1 MAGRP
6 VRIGD
11 QLVLEE
17 DYDETYI
24 PSEQEILE
32 FAREIGIDPIKEPE
46 LMWLAREGIVAPLP
60 VEWKPCQDTTGDI
73 YYFNFANG
81 QSTWDHP
88 CDEHYRNLVIQERGK
103 LSAPGAIKKKDK
115 KKKKEKKDKKDKE
128 MPRSL
133 LETQPEQGLLPSSSF
148 LRGPSLL
155 PAPGL
160 ADLDLDQEMQ
170 ARSEGSFKKGKSP
183 CVLGDTPWPLPGTL
197 PSKLQ
202 PLAKGQDS
210 RTRQIFADVEKILG
224 RAPAQCR
231 TELGDQQGLGKPQK
245 PTEKIYLGFSDP
257 EIEELELR
265 TRQQKPSTLGPE
277 NTRPL
282 QNGWD
287 VLEDRSQASVCS
299 KLSETI
305 SGLQLKGEQHGHHR
319 AKWSSTGPGG
329 DKSQSLIPSPSPEED
344 RSWSLCSSDHMPPTR
359 KSQLL
364 LLDSGPANGLSWQGV
379 SGEGGSVGRGRRRKE
394 PPGLWMGQVSKLVNK
409 DTPGSCQ
416 ETGPDDPEAP
426 GASAKDPPQE
436 LFLMPPDLLALEL
449 AQGAPSGSAPGRS
462 PTCEERPPPGSLEPP
477 EEDRKPGGS
486 EPDLESS
493 SLASHLGSQILGEVN
508 NFPWDPQSSQ
518 GSEQGVGQSGPRA
531 RDQRSSPFLG
541 LQLSHMQSSADE
553 QSESEDY
560 SEDKRFYQH
569 ILQMVKI
576 SRRLEGLGLPE
587 SMQETPCK
595 DIASMVC
602 CMAAEASRMSSEG
615 GHEAVR
621 AMERDSRFLTWGP
634 EMLEH
639 PQEVALA
646 PAGQDVSQQACF
658 QPSSSPLRQGLVELS
673 SSRGLA
679 AEPGNTQLLN
689 QALGS
694 SLAPVHVPSGGL
706 APLRGLVDAPASA
719 LRGSQSVSLGS
730 PVESGQLGEL
740 TLPSQGLKTSGY
752 TKGLLGSIHE
762 DKNVLSLLALGEE
775 NNEEDEAESDNQS
788 VRSSSELL
796 KNLHLDIGALGG
808 DFEYEESP
816 RTSQPEENKDASLDS
831 DAARPPTPGK
841 LFSQGADSS
850 LSSAA
855 DDGRGQQGRGP
866 SAWLLEKKTDKKSDP
881 GMSGSGVDPGGG
893 QPAKANS
900 KDAQEEPA
908 DVGEEGSS
916 KGEAAA
922 AAEPKEEASVPR
934 ESGSDR
940 SQESEIS
947 ERVKE
952 LQLSDS
958 AASDPK
964 SFLGLDFGFRSRM
977 SEHLLD
983 VDVLSP
989 VLDGARWEAQRLG
1002 REEEDDSQS
1011 SQDELQS
1018 KQSRGSERPYSAAL
1032 AGLTRLSPP
1041 LVPGRWHQSSLHS
1054 LATEGLPQASEG
1066 QPKQEQAKEPRE
1078 DSAGSPVLH
1087 GSLRRE
1093 ETPSPPAAHER
1104 GKEQR
1109 PRATELGLGQEE
1121 AKEPE
1126 EKVAVSPALPVSPE
1140 VEKRACHAMLG
1151 QMGKEQG
1158 VSGGRRGEKGEHGPE
1173 PLLGSLWEGMGATGC
1188 STEPAAPPKQAS
1200 LKAVEE
1206 AVAQE
1211 LERDRRR
1218 LLESKQEKM
1227 QQLWEKLC
1235 QEEEEETLQLHWQKE
1250 KSLSP
1255 ESGAYKTLLSTPSYR
1270 ICDIEKRLRHR
1281 KADLS
1286 KVSKLISRR
1295 AGSLK
1300 EQLRKATE
1308 EEETQMREE
1317 ESRRLAQL
1325 RAQVQSSAE
1334 ADEGRIRAEQEAS
1347 LQRLREELES
1357 LQRAERASLEQRSRQ
1372 TLEQLKEELEASEK
1386 REQALLNA
1394 EKEAA
1399 LQKLREQLDRERKEA
1414 TAALEREHRAELE
1427 RLSSS
1432 LEAKHREVVRSLRK
1446 KTEEAQKKEAAQLQE
1461 NLGRAEQRAQQRVH
1475 QVLEY
1480 EQELSGL
1487 LREKRQ
1493 EVEREH
1499 ERKMDKMKE
1508 EHQRV
1513 VAEAREQYEAEE
1525 RKQRAELLGHLT
1537 GELERLRRSHER
1549 ELESMRQMQDRQLED
1564 LRRRHRE
1571 QERKLQDLEEELETR
1586 TKDVKAKLA
1595 ELDLQEETARKGKQ
1609 QLLDAQRQVAL
1620 ESEEVTASQQHLE
1633 EAKKEHT
1640 HLLESTRQLRRLL
1653 DELRAR
1659 KVELKSQV
1667 HALQAQSRRLQKHVS
1682 DLEAEAQRKQDTLK
1696 ELAAQESNAS
1706 PHFEPDLHIEDLR
1719 KSLGTSKEETDLS
1732 LDSVRHY
1739 LSAEGMALRSAKE
1752 FLVRQTRSMR
1762 RRQTALKAAQ
1772 QHWRQELASAQ
1783 EATKDPLDTKALEDV
1798 RKDLEEETRHL
1809 DEMKS
1814 AMQKGHD
1821 LLKKKEEKL
1830 NQLESSLREEAS
1842 DEDTLRQAPTKKVV
1856 TFDLSDTE
1864 DMSSASSESSLPHL
1878 KLPASP
1884 TFPYEF
1890 HYLSSSLQRISSQ
1903 LNGVLS
1909 MLGSLNPQPPPPLFA
1924 STPAPPRKP
1933 RSTPMPACPS
1943 LARVSAWPP
1952 AVPTSA
1958 QWAWDPG
1965 LGPVLSS
1972 SVAQTV
1978 DDFLV
1983 EKWRKY
1989 FPTGVPFLSS
1999 SPAPLE
2005 NRLGYVSASE
2015 QLRLLQRA
2023 HSHSSSP
2030 EVGSTDFQSLID
2042 ANRKWLEHY
2051 RNDAKLPLL
2060 SSVPKPAATSGLLQ
2074 LGIDENRLRVYRY

>member
-6 VRIGD
+6 IRIGD

-60 VEWKPCQDTTGDI
+60 VEWKPCQDITGDI

-81 QSTWDHP
+81 QSMWDHP

-103 LSAPGAIKKKDK
+103 LSAPGTIKKKDK

-128 MPRSL
+128 TPKSP
-133 LETQPEQGLLPSSSF
+133 LETQPEQGLLPSSSL
-148 LRGPSLL
+148 LRGPSPL

-160 ADLDLDQEMQ
+160 ADLDPDQEVQ
-170 ARSEGSFKKGKSP
+170 ARSEGSFKKGRSP
-183 CVLGDTPWPLPGTL
+183 CVLGDTPWPLLGTL

-202 PLAKGQDS
+202 PLSKGQAS
-210 RTRQIFADVEKILG
+210 RNHQIFADVEKILG

-265 TRQQKPSTLGPE
+265 TRQQKLSALGPE

-282 QNGWD
+282 QNGQD
-287 VLEDRSQASVCS
+287 VLEDRSQASVHS

-305 SGLQLKGEQHGHHR
+305 TGLQLKGEQHDHHMSKR
-319 AKWSSTGPGG
+319 GSTGPGG
-329 DKSQSLIPSPSPEED
+329 DKSQSPIPSPSPEED
-344 RSWSLCSSDHMPPTR
+344 HSRSLCSSDHMQPTR
-359 KSQLL
+359 KSRLL
-364 LLDSGPANGLSWQGV
+364 LLDGGPADGLSRQGM
-379 SGEGGSVGRGRRRKE
+379 SGEGGSVGKGKRRKE

-416 ETGPDDPEAP
+416 EAGPDDPKIP
-426 GASAKDPPQE
+426 GAIAKDPPQE
-436 LFLMPPDLLALEL
+436 LFLMPPDPLASEL
-449 AQGAPSGSAPGRS
+449 AQNGPSGSAPGRS
-462 PTCEERPPPGSLEPP
+462 PAGEERQPPGFLEPP
-477 EEDRKPGGS
+477 EEDRRPSGS

-493 SLASHLGSQILGEVN
+493 SLASCLGSQILGEVN
-508 NFPWDPQSSQ
+508 HFPWDVQSSP
-518 GSEQGVGQSGPRA
+518 GSEQGVGGQSGPGA
-531 RDQRSSPFLG
+531 REQRSSPFLG
-541 LQLSHMQSSADE
+541 LQLSHMQSSDDE

-560 SEDKRFYQH
+560 SEDQRFYQH

-576 SRRLEGLGLPE
+576 SRRLEVLGLPE

-595 DIASMVC
+595 GTAGVVC
-602 CMAAEASRMSSEG
+602 CMAAESSGMPSEG
-615 GHEAVR
+615 AHEAVR
-621 AMERDSRFLTWGP
+621 AMERDSRFLAWGR

-646 PAGQDVSQQACF
+646 PAGQEVSQQACF
-658 QPSSSPLRQGLVELS
+658 QPSSSPLRQGLIELS

-679 AEPGNTQLLN
+679 AEPGKMQLLN

-694 SLAPVHVPSGGL
+694 SLAPVHVPPGGL

-730 PVESGQLGEL
+730 SVESGPLGEL
-740 TLPSQGLKTSGY
+740 MLPSQGLKTSAY

-762 DKNVLSLLALGEE
+762 DKNALSLLALGEE
-775 NNEEDEAESDNQS
+775 TNEEDEVESDNQS

-816 RTSQPEENKDASLDS
+816 RTSQPEERKDASLDS
-831 DAARPPTPGK
+831 DAAGPPTSGK
-841 LFSQGADSS
+841 LLSQGADSS
-850 LSSAA
+850 LSSA
-855 DDGRGQQGRGP
+855 DGKGQQGRGA
-866 SAWLLEKKTDKKSDP
+866 SAWLLEKETDEESDP
-881 GMSGSGVDPGGG
+881 GMSRNGVDPGGS
-893 QPAKANS
+893 QPAKANE
-900 KDAQEEPA
+900 KEAPEDPA
-908 DVGEEGSS
+908 DAGEGDPR
-916 KGEAAA
+916 KGEAEAV
-922 AAEPKEEASVPR
+922 EEASDPK
-934 ESGSDR
+934 ESRSDQ
-940 SQESEIS
+940 SKELEIS
-947 ERVKE
+947 EHMKE
-952 LQLSDS
+952 LQLLDS
-958 AASDPK
+958 TDSDPK
-964 SFLGLDFGFRSRM
+964 SFLGLDFGFRSRI

-989 VLDGARWEAQRLG
+989 VLDGAHWEAQRLG
-1002 REEEDDSQS
+1002 REDKDGSQS
-1011 SQDELQS
+1011 SPDELQS
-1018 KQSRGSERPYSAAL
+1018 KQSRGSER
-1032 AGLTRLSPP
+1032 R
-1041 LVPGRWHQSSLHS
+1041 
-1054 LATEGLPQASEG
+1054 
-1066 QPKQEQAKEPRE
+1066 
-1078 DSAGSPVLH
+1078 
-1087 GSLRRE
+1087 
-1093 ETPSPPAAHER
+1093 
-1104 GKEQR
+1104 
-1109 PRATELGLGQEE
+1109 
-1121 AKEPE
+1121 
-1126 EKVAVSPALPVSPE
+1126 
-1140 VEKRACHAMLG
+1140 
-1151 QMGKEQG
+1151 
-1158 VSGGRRGEKGEHGPE
+1158 
-1173 PLLGSLWEGMGATGC
+1173 

-1200 LKAVEE
+1200 LKAMEE
-1206 AVAQE
+1206 AMAQD
-1211 LERDRRR
+1211 LEQDQRQ

-1227 QQLWEKLC
+1227 QQLREKLW
-1235 QEEEEETLQLHWQKE
+1235 QEEEEEILQLHQQKE
-1250 KSLSP
+1250 KSLS
-1255 ESGAYKTLLSTPSYR
+1255 Y
-1270 ICDIEKRLRHR
+1270 
-1281 KADLS
+1281 
-1286 KVSKLISRR
+1286 
-1295 AGSLK
+1295 LK

-1317 ESRRLAQL
+1317 ESRRLSQL

-1357 LQRAERASLEQRSRQ
+1357 LQKAERASLEQRSRQ
-1372 TLEQLKEELEASEK
+1372 MLEQLKEEVEASEK
-1386 REQALLNA
+1386 REHAALNA

-1399 LQKLREQLDRERKEA
+1399 LQQLRKQLEGERKEA
-1414 TAALEREHRAELE
+1414 VEALEREHQAELE

-1432 LEAKHREVVRSLRK
+1432 LEAKHREVVSSLQK
-1446 KTEEAQKKEAAQLQE
+1446 KMKEAQQKEEARLQE
-1461 NLGRAEQRAQQRVH
+1461 SLSRAEQRAHQKVH

-1480 EQELSGL
+1480 EQELSDL

-1493 EVEREH
+1493 EVERDH
-1499 ERKMDKMKE
+1499 ERRMDKMKE
-1508 EHQRV
+1508 EHQQV

-1525 RKQRAELLGHLT
+1525 RKQRAQLLGHLT

-1549 ELESMRQMQDRQLED
+1549 ELEAVRQMQDRQLED

-1571 QERKLQDLEEELETR
+1571 QERKLQDLEVELETR

-1595 ELDLQEETARKGKQ
+1595 QLDLQEETARKERQ
-1609 QLLDAQRQVAL
+1609 QLLDVQRQVAL
-1620 ESEEVTASQQHLE
+1620 QSEEVTASYQHLE
-1633 EAKKEHT
+1633 ESKKEHT
-1640 HLLESTRQLRRLL
+1640 HLLESNQQLRRLL

-1659 KVELKSQV
+1659 KVELESQV
-1667 HALQAQSRRLQKHVS
+1667 DALQTQSRRLQKHIS

-1696 ELAAQESNAS
+1696 ELTAKESNAS
-1706 PHFEPDLHIEDLR
+1706 PSSEPDLHIEDLR
-1719 KSLGTSKEETDLS
+1719 KSLGTNQTKEVSSSLSQSKEETNLS
-1732 LDSVRHY
+1732 LDSVQHY

-1772 QHWRQELASAQ
+1772 QHWCRELASAQ
-1783 EATKDPLDTKALEDV
+1783 EDAEDPPGTKALEDA

-1814 AMQKGHD
+1814 AMRKGHD
-1821 LLKKKEEKL
+1821 LLRKKEEKL

-1842 DEDTLRQAPTKKVV
+1842 DEDMLRRASTKKVV

-1864 DMSSASSESSLPHL
+1864 DMSSSSSESHSLPHFNL
-1878 KLPASP
+1878 TASA
-1884 TFPYEF
+1884 TFPYKF
-1890 HYLSSSLQRISSQ
+1890 QYLSSSLQRISSQ

-1924 STPAPPRKP
+1924 STPAPTPPRD
-1933 RSTPMPACPS
+1933 RRNTSIPACPS

-1952 AVPTSA
+1952 AVPTST

-1965 LGPVLSS
+1965 LGPTLSS

-1978 DDFLV
+1978 DDFLL
-1983 EKWRKY
+1983 EKCRKY

-1999 SPAPLE
+1999 GPAPLE

-2015 QLRLLQRA
+2015 QLRLLRRA
-2023 HSHSSSP
+2023 HSHGSGP
-2030 EVGSTDFQSLID
+2030 EAGSTDFQSMIE

-2051 RNDAKLPLL
+2051 RNDPKLHLF

-2074 LGIDENRLRVYRY
+2074 LGLDETSSLRVYRY